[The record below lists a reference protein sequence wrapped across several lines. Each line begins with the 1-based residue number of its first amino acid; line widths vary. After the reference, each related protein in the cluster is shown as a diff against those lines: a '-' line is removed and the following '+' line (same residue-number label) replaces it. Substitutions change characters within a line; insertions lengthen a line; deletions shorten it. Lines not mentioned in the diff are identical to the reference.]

1 MTPPSD
7 SLGQVAIEL
16 ARLLDPLRT
25 ELAPENAKSF
35 FAQIGITVSDAQATA
50 LAVPLATI
58 VGHTEDLVALVPEI
72 IAALVAEDFATAID
86 KGLQASVTVGQVIQA
101 LAALANAAQGLGLP
115 DAGTIAQRIFDFLLA
130 HYLDDAEGLND
141 ALEFIGLLTRD
152 DVDADPPFTIHTYNF
167 GAIGEWLSDPAAKA
181 QALYGWG
188 PGFDGQLLF
197 PRVERLLAMQGL
209 PVLYDEAATPRT
221 LDAVFLEI
229 VPASS
234 GTPGFIIRLKHDIA
248 LGEQTIEIGPD
259 ATLELNAQF
268 DTPLD
273 TEIALRTDGSIM
285 FTPPTASSFSGSLT
299 AKVIVRRE
307 EPPDPF
313 VIFGQ
318 AGGNRLA
325 FRDFTIAMVSSL
337 EANGGASSGNLDVSG
352 ALSGGEVVI
361 DAHEGDGFLGKI
373 LPGPHVEADFDV
385 FMGISTERGFYFGGS
400 SALEVRLP
408 VHIELGPIAIEAI
421 TLGAG
426 IDNGNIPFSV
436 GADIRALLG
445 PITAVVQNM
454 GVTATLSFPPNNTGN
469 LGPAQLDIGFKP
481 PDGVGLRVEA
491 GPITGG
497 GFLSIDNEK
506 GQYIG
511 ALELAFEGIF
521 SLKAIG
527 IINTK
532 MPDGSKGFALLIL
545 ITAEFAPIQLGYGF
559 TLLGVGGLL
568 GLNRSLDSEAL
579 RVGVRTGAVS
589 SVLFPPDPIGNI
601 IQIVSDLKAFFPIVQ
616 GHFIVAPMGKLG
628 WGTPTLISL
637 ELGIILDIPSPQLT
651 IIGVLRCILPEE
663 TVPILKLQVNFA
675 GGVDFQ
681 RGLIW
686 FDASLFDSSLL
697 VFVLTGDMAL
707 RVGWGDQ
714 PLLLLTVGGFHP
726 AFHEVPSDLT
736 GMRRIGI
743 ALLSGNN
750 PRLFAQTY
758 FAVTSNTVQSGARVE
773 LYAGAGGFNIYGFLG
788 YDLLIH
794 FDPFHFVADI
804 EAGLALRRGSSVICA
819 ITVTG
824 ELSGPTPWHARGHA
838 SISFFF
844 FSVSVGFDETWGD
857 DAPALPADTANV
869 LDLVAAA
876 VQDVR
881 NWRAELP
888 SNTSQTISLRRVDA
902 PAGSVLLHPFGVLV
916 VSQKVA
922 PFELAIDK
930 FGNKKPVG
938 ETTFTIATSS
948 SAPTEPERD
957 EFAVANF
964 VSMSDSEKLSRK
976 SFEKLKSGLRL
987 SGQAGA
993 ATGNSVPRDVTYE
1006 MSYLNRKQ
1014 PQPAGKFGILKGL
1027 FDIFSR
1033 GAAATRTPLSVGT
1046 RKRGGNGPAAVAVNT
1061 NEWQVVK
1068 VADLSPAGAGATVGT
1083 QTEAIALRDALIRDN
1098 PALAGTLQVVASH
1111 ELFSEDAA

>member
-7 SLGQVAIEL
+7 SLGQVSIEL

-25 ELAPENAKSF
+25 ELAPENAQNF
-35 FAQIGITVSDAQATA
+35 FAQIGITVSATQATA
-50 LAVPLATI
+50 LATPLSTVA
-58 VGHTEDLVALVPEI
+58 GHTEDLVALVPEI

-86 KGLQASVTVGQVIQA
+86 KALQATVKVGQVIEALDA
-101 LAALANAAQGLGLP
+101 LASAAQGLAVP

-130 HYLDDAEGLND
+130 HYLDNAEGLND
-141 ALEFIGLLTRD
+141 ALEFIGLLERQ
-152 DVDADPPFTIHTYNF
+152 DVDADPPFTIPTYHF
-167 GAIGEWLSDPAAKA
+167 SAIGEWLSDPAAKA
-181 QALYGWG
+181 EALYGWG
-188 PGFDGQLLF
+188 SAFDGQLLF
-197 PRVERLLAMQGL
+197 PRLERLLALQGL
-209 PVLYDEAATPRT
+209 PVLYHDSATPRL
-221 LDAVFLEI
+221 LDAVFVEV
-229 VPASS
+229 VPAPS
-234 GTPGFIIRLKHDIA
+234 GTPGFIIRLKNDIA
-248 LGEQTIEIGPD
+248 LGQQTIEIGRD
-259 ATLELNAQF
+259 ATLEIDAEF
-268 DTPLD
+268 DTPFD
-273 TEIALRTDGSIM
+273 TEIAIRTDGSIT
-285 FTPPTASSFSGSLT
+285 FTPPTASSFSGTLS
-299 AKVIVRRE
+299 AKVILRRE

-313 VIFGQ
+313 IIFGQ
-318 AGGNRLA
+318 AGGNRLE
-325 FRDFTIAMVSSL
+325 FRDFTLALVSSL
-337 EANGGASSGNLDVSG
+337 QSSNGSASGDLAVSG
-352 ALSGGEVVI
+352 ALSGGKVII
-361 DAHEGDGFLGKI
+361 DATEGDGFLGKI
-373 LPGPHVEADFDV
+373 LPGTHVEANFDV
-385 FMGISTERGFYFGGS
+385 FIGISTERGLYFGGS

-426 IDNGNIPFSV
+426 IADGNIPFSV

-454 GVTATLSFPPNNTGN
+454 GVTATLSFPPNNSGN
-469 LGPAQLDIGFKP
+469 LGPAQIDIGFKP
-481 PDGVGLRVEA
+481 PNGVGLRVDA

-506 GQYIG
+506 GEYIG
-511 ALELAFEGIF
+511 ALELSFEGIF

-545 ITAEFAPIQLGYGF
+545 VTAEFAPIQLGYGF

-579 RVGVRTGAVS
+579 RLGVRTGAVS
-589 SVLFPPDPIGNI
+589 SVLFPPDVIGNI
-601 IQIVSDLKAFFPIVQ
+601 TQIVSDLKAFFPIVL

-663 TVPILKLQVNFA
+663 SVPILKLQVNFA

-707 RVGWGDQ
+707 RISWGDQ
-714 PLLLLTVGGFHP
+714 PLFVLTVGGFHP
-726 AFHEVPSDLT
+726 AFDEVPSDLT

-758 FAVTSNTVQSGARVE
+758 YAVTSNTVQSGARVE
-773 LYAGAGGFNIYGFLG
+773 LYAAACGFNIYGFLG

-794 FDPFHFVADI
+794 FDPFHFVANI
-804 EAGLALRRGSSVICA
+804 EAGLALRRGNDVIA
-819 ITVTG
+819 GIDVTC
-824 ELSGPTPWHARGHA
+824 ELSGPTPWHARGSA
-838 SISFFF
+838 SFKILFVRIRIRFE
-844 FSVSVGFDETWGD
+844 ETWGD
-857 DAPALPADTANV
+857 DAPALPADTEDV
-869 LDLVAAA
+869 LPLVAAA
-876 VQDVR
+876 VDDVR

-888 SNTSQTISLRRVDA
+888 GNTRQTVSLRRVAA
-902 PAGSVLLHPFGVLV
+902 PTGSVLLHPFGVLV

-922 PFELAIDK
+922 PFELTIDK
-930 FGNKKPVG
+930 FGNKKPIG
-938 ETTFTIATSS
+938 EKTFTIATSN

-987 SGQAGA
+987 SAGDGA
-993 ATGNSVPRDVTYE
+993 ATGNSVPKDVTYE

-1014 PQPAGKFGILKGL
+1014 PRPAGKVGLLKSL

-1033 GAAATRTPLSVGT
+1033 GSAATRTPLSVGT
-1046 RKRGGNGPAAVAVNT
+1046 RKRGGNGPAAVEVNT

-1068 VADLSPAGAGATVGT
+1068 VDDLSPAGAGATARS
-1083 QTEAIALRDALIRDN
+1083 QTEAIALRDALVRDN
-1098 PALAGTLQVVASH
+1098 PALAGTLQVVAAH
-1111 ELFSEDAA
+1111 ELFVEDAA

>member
-1 MTPPSD
+1 M
-7 SLGQVAIEL
+7 
-16 ARLLDPLRT
+16 
-25 ELAPENAKSF
+25 
-35 FAQIGITVSDAQATA
+35 
-50 LAVPLATI
+50 
-58 VGHTEDLVALVPEI
+58 
-72 IAALVAEDFATAID
+72 
-86 KGLQASVTVGQVIQA
+86 
-101 LAALANAAQGLGLP
+101 
-115 DAGTIAQRIFDFLLA
+115 
-130 HYLDDAEGLND
+130 
-141 ALEFIGLLTRD
+141 FI
-152 DVDADPPFTIHTYNF
+152 
-167 GAIGEWLSDPAAKA
+167 
-181 QALYGWG
+181 
-188 PGFDGQLLF
+188 
-197 PRVERLLAMQGL
+197 
-209 PVLYDEAATPRT
+209 
-221 LDAVFLEI
+221 EI
-229 VPASS
+229 VPAAS
-234 GTPGFIIRLKHDIA
+234 GTPGIIIRLKNDLA
-248 LGEQTIEIGPD
+248 LGEQTIEIGRD
-259 ATLELNAQF
+259 ATLELDAQF
-268 DTPLD
+268 ETPFD
-273 TEIALRTDGSIM
+273 TEIAIRTDGSIS
-285 FTPPTASSFSGSLT
+285 FTPPSAGSFSGTLS
-299 AKVIVRRE
+299 AKVILRRE

-318 AGGNRLA
+318 AGGSRLE
-325 FRDFTIAMVSSL
+325 FRDFTVALVTSL
-337 EANGGASSGNLDVSG
+337 ETNGGSASGDLDLSG
-352 ALSGGEVVI
+352 ALSGGKVII
-361 DAHEGDGFLGKI
+361 DASEGDGFLGKI
-373 LPGPHVEADFDV
+373 LPGTHVEGDFDV

-426 IDNGNIPFSV
+426 IDNGDIPFSV

-454 GVTATLSFPPNNTGN
+454 GVTATLSFPPNNSGN

-481 PDGVGLRVEA
+481 PNGVGLRVAA
-491 GPITGG
+491 GPISGG
-497 GFLSIDNEK
+497 GFLSIDHEK
-506 GQYIG
+506 GEYIG
-511 ALELAFEGIF
+511 ALELSFEGIF

-545 ITAEFAPIQLGYGF
+545 ITAEFTPIQLGYGF

-568 GLNRSLDSEAL
+568 GLNRSLDTEAL
-579 RVGVRTGAVS
+579 RLGVRTGAVS
-589 SVLFPPDPIGNI
+589 SVLFPPDVIGNI
-601 IQIVSDLKAFFPIVQ
+601 VQIVSDLKAFFPIVQ

-663 TVPILKLQVNFA
+663 SAPILKLQVNFA

-697 VFVLTGDMAL
+697 VFVLTGDMAV
-707 RVGWGDQ
+707 RVSWGEQD
-714 PLLLLTVGGFHP
+714 LLILTVGGFHP
-726 AFHEVPSDLT
+726 AFDEVPSDLT
-736 GMRRIGI
+736 GMKRIGI

-773 LYAGAGGFNIYGFLG
+773 LYASASGFNIYGFVG

-804 EAGLALRRGSSVICA
+804 EAGLALRRGSSVICG
-819 ITVTG
+819 IKVTG
-824 ELSGPTPWHARGHA
+824 QLSGPTPWHARGRA

-857 DAPALPADTANV
+857 DAPALPVDTANV
-869 LDLVAAA
+869 LDLIATA
-876 VQDVR
+876 VRDVR

-888 SNTSQTISLRRVDA
+888 SNTTQTVSLRKVDA
-902 PAGSVLLHPFGVLV
+902 PTGSVLLHPFGVLV

-922 PFELAIDK
+922 PFELTIDK

-938 ETTFTIATSS
+938 DTTFAIATTS
-948 SAPTEPERD
+948 SAPSDEERD

-964 VSMSDSEKLSRK
+964 VSMSDSEKLARK

-987 SGQAGA
+987 TGNAGA
-993 ATGNSVPRDVTYE
+993 ATGSSVPKDVTYE

-1014 PQPAGKFGILKGL
+1014 PKPAGKFGILKGL

-1046 RKRGGNGPAAVAVNT
+1046 RKRGGNGPAVVDVNT
-1061 NEWQVVK
+1061 SGWQVVN
-1068 VADLSPAGAGATVGT
+1068 VTDLSPVPGGAAAST
-1083 QTEAIALRDALIRDN
+1083 QTEAIAQRDALIREN
-1098 PALAGTLQVVASH
+1098 PALAGTLQVVAAH
-1111 ELFSEDAA
+1111 ELFVEDAA